1 MSTPSGQMPRLAQ
14 SALLVDFYEL
24 TMMSAYY
31 ELGMEKKAAFEFY
44 VRNMPSQ
51 RNFLVA
57 AGLEQALDFLESL
70 RFSAED
76 IAWLGETGKFKRSF
90 LERLAQFRFT
100 GEVFA
105 MREGTVFFEEEPILR
120 IEAPLPEAQFL
131 ESRLMNILHL
141 QTLIA
146 SKAVRCRIAARNR
159 HLVDFGLRRAHGA
172 EAALFASRAS
182 YIAGFD
188 ATSNV
193 QAGRMFG
200 IPVSGTMAHS
210 FVQAHERERD
220 AFLAFAH
227 CRHDDLTL
235 LIDTYDIRRGA
246 LRVVELN
253 RVLEKEGIKIRSV
266 RIDSG
271 DLGEE
276 SRKVRKILDEGNCPN
291 IGIFASSGVH
301 ENMIAQLLSNGAPI
315 DGFGVGT
322 AMTVSADL
330 PALDCVYKLQEYAGT
345 PRSKRSLYKKTL
357 PGSRQVHRLY
367 NDHGRI
373 AMDTVT
379 DVDDSAEGKLLL
391 QRVMSG
397 GRRLSASPSLQEIRK
412 HCAKE
417 LTTLP
422 DIYLNLSA
430 YSRSPVKI
438 SHGLRTLAG
447 EFEKLEH

>member
-1 MSTPSGQMPRLAQ
+1 MSTPSGQLPPLAQ
-14 SALLVDFYEL
+14 SVLLVDFYEL

-44 VRNMPSQ
+44 VRSLPNQ

-57 AGLEQALDFLESL
+57 AGLEQVLDFLENL
-70 RFSAED
+70 QFSAED
-76 IAWLGETGKFKRSF
+76 IAWLGEAGKFKRSF
-90 LERLAQFRFT
+90 LERLEKFRFT
-100 GEVFA
+100 GDVFA
-105 MREGTVFFEEEPILR
+105 VREGTVFFEEEPILR
-120 IEAPLPEAQFL
+120 IEASLPEAQFL

-159 HLVDFGLRRAHGA
+159 RLVDFGLRRAHGA

-182 YIAGFD
+182 YLAGFD

-210 FVQAHERERD
+210 FVQAHEREQD

-227 CRHDDLTL
+227 CHHDDLTL

-246 LRVVELN
+246 QRVVELN
-253 RVLEKEGIKIRSV
+253 KLLEKEGIKIRSV

-276 SRKVRKILDEGNCPN
+276 SRKVRKILDEGNCRD

-322 AMTVSADL
+322 AMTVSADA

-345 PRSKRSLYKKTL
+345 PRSKRSLYKQTL

-397 GRRLSASPSLQEIRK
+397 GRRLSASPSLQDIRK

-417 LTTLP
+417 VATLP

-447 EFEKLEH
+447 EFDKLEH